1 MDATARIMEIERF
14 AIHDG
19 PGLRTTIF
27 LQGCPLRCPWCANP
41 ESQTISDKLLYN
53 TTKCVLCGTCIKN
66 CPTQSIK
73 LIDGKIVIN
82 RDTCIKCRL
91 CADNCL
97 AEAIYFIGQ
106 TKTISEIM

>member
-1 MDATARIMEIERF
+1 
-14 AIHDG
+14 
-19 PGLRTTIF
+19 
-27 LQGCPLRCPWCANP
+27 NP
-41 ESQTISDKLLYN
+41 
-53 TTKCVLCGTCIKN
+53 TKCVLCGTCIKN

-106 TKTISEIM
+106 TKTISEIMKIILKDKEYYEVSNG